1 MCPPTPTSASAP
13 SPKSTR
19 QVRLHRSWSQTLG
32 KGNAQ
37 QAFLGLKETKRQEVY
52 FFCFVGGVFLL

>member
-1 MCPPTPTSASAP
+1 MCPPTPTSRP
-13 SPKSTR
+13 GQQSPKNTR

-37 QAFLGLKETKRQEVY
+37 QALLGLKETKRQEVQ
-52 FFCFVGGVFLL
+52 FLIYL